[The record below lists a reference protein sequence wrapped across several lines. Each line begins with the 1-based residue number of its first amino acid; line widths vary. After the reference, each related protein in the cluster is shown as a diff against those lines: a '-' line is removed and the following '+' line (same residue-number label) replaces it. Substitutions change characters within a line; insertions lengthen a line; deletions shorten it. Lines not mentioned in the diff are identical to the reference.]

1 MKGFLAFTKKE
12 FIEQLRSYKWIIVF
26 CVFFLFGMTSPIF
39 AKLMPDI
46 LSGMDM
52 QGMKIVI
59 PKPTAYDAYAQYF
72 KNMTQMGVLIILL
85 VFGGILS
92 NELTKGTLINV
103 LSKGLSRPAVILS
116 KYMAAV
122 SLWTAGYLLS
132 AGTDYGYTLYLF
144 KNSEVK
150 NLIFSLFCLWLFGCF
165 VLSLIILSSTLTG
178 GSFGGLILS
187 SILILL
193 LLLVNIIPKAEKYN
207 PVTLASKNVELLKGT
222 QNVSGLMVT
231 VWITLGLIV
240 AGIAASIL
248 LFEKKRI

>member
-12 FIEQLRSYKWIIVF
+12 FMEQIRSYKWIIVF
-26 CVFFLFGMTSPIF
+26 CVFFLFGMTSPLL

-46 LSGMDM
+46 FSGMDM
-52 QGMKIVI
+52 EGMKIVI
-59 PKPTAYDAYAQYF
+59 PTPTVFDAYTQYF
-72 KNMTQMGVLIILL
+72 KNMTQMGILIILL

-92 NELTKGTLINV
+92 NELTKGTLVNV

-116 KYMAAV
+116 KYTAAV
-122 SLWTAGYLLS
+122 TLWTLGYLLS
-132 AGTDYGYTLYLF
+132 AVTDYGYTVYLF

-150 NLIFSLFCLWLFGCF
+150 NLVFSLFCLWVFGCF
-165 VLSLIILSSTLTG
+165 VLSLILLSSTLTG

-193 LLLVNIIPKAEKYN
+193 LLLINIVPKVEKYN
-207 PVTLASKNVELLKGT
+207 PVTLASKNAELLKGT

-231 VWITLGLIV
+231 VWITIGLIV
-240 AGIAASIL
+240 TGMAASIL
-248 LFEKKRI
+248 LFEKKRL